1 MQTWGGGRQNLY
13 KIRLNYGFTLIELLG
28 VLIILAVIALITFP
42 VIDNSIK
49 SSREK
54 SLERTIDA
62 IEEAAYRYSI
72 ENDIGYPSEQQ
83 ALYLNEIQS
92 KGFLSSSIVNPVTN
106 EELSGCVWY
115 YWDTTYNQYIFEY
128 DMECIKVDT
137 EPVINIAYDESLIN
151 TNGWAKENIAV
162 TLSGNGEIKYCI
174 SSSEC
179 EPNEIVEVGNNTKFI
194 TTEGTSYL
202 CALTSNSLWRI

>member
-1 MQTWGGGRQNLY
+1 M
-13 KIRLNYGFTLIELLG
+13 
-28 VLIILAVIALITFP
+28 IILAVIALITVP
-42 VIDNSIK
+42 VIDNSIE

-54 SLERTIDA
+54 SLERTIDS

-92 KGFLSSSIVNPVTN
+92 KGFLSSSIINPVTN

-151 TNGWAKENIAV
+151 TNGWAKENITV

-179 EPNEIVEVGNNTKFI
+179 EPNEIVATGNNTKFI